1 MYSLIKSIIAYSGT
15 GTTQNFDSYYMYASC
30 VVIIVLLIIF
40 TDFLY
45 RLLRSFIK
53 K

>member
-1 MYSLIKSIIAYSGT
+1 MYSLIKSIIAYTGT
-15 GTTQNFDSYYMYASC
+15 GTTNFDSYYMYASC
-30 VVIIVLLIIF
+30 VIIIVLLIIF